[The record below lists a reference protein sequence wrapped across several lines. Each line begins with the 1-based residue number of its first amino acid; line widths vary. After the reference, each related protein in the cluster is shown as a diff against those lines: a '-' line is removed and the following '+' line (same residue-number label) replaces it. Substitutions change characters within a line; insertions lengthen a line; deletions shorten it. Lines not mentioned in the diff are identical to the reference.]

1 VVLAAVRRTG
11 IQHHLLVQS
20 TTNNLLNIPKTGIIK
35 PIMGTNSIKLADA
48 LFSKVQQ
55 RVLAVLFIN
64 PERSFYTNEIVRHAD
79 MGVGAVQR
87 ELAKL
92 VASGLVLVQK
102 IGNQTH
108 YQSNRAAPI
117 FEELRSIFIKTAGLA
132 DVLRAALEPLAG
144 KITLAFI
151 YGSIAKGSDNAGSDI
166 DLMLVGE
173 GLAYAD
179 VYSALAA
186 CEAQLGRPVNPA
198 IYSMAELRR
207 RLGDDN
213 GFVTKVLAQPK
224 IFLIGSG
231 NELPTP

>member
-1 VVLAAVRRTG
+1 
-11 IQHHLLVQS
+11 
-20 TTNNLLNIPKTGIIK
+20 
-35 PIMGTNSIKLADA
+35 MGTNSITLADA

-55 RVLAVLFIN
+55 RVLSVLFIS
-64 PERSFYTNEIVRHAD
+64 PERSFYTNEIVRLVNT
-79 MGVGAVQR
+79 GVGAVQR

-92 VASGLVLVQK
+92 EASGLVRVQK
-102 IGNQTH
+102 IGNQKH
-108 YQSNRAAPI
+108 YQSNRDAPI

-132 DVLRAALEPLAG
+132 DVLRSALGPIANR
-144 KITLAFI
+144 ITLAFI

-179 VYSALAA
+179 VYAALAS

-207 RLGDDN
+207 KLADDN
-213 GFVTKVLAQPK
+213 AFVTKVLAQPK
-224 IFLIGSG
+224 IFLLGSG
-231 NELPTP
+231 DELPTP